1 MSILELYLLKK
12 ISMDL
17 KYHEELLKKITSN
30 LYGNRVVFDKT
41 GVFEWNKHADGSI
54 SYRSV
59 DVVHYFKLPEIKKK
73 ENNSEKPQPRV
84 SYMSFKN
91 GIYISK
97 ISEENTVDIYS
108 TGGGMVKRY
117 SFKIDGSKI
126 KKIEEKVITIR

>member
-1 MSILELYLLKK
+1 
-12 ISMDL
+12 MDL
-17 KYHEELLKKITSN
+17 KYHEELLNKITSN

-41 GVFEWNKHADGSI
+41 GVFEWNKHADGNT

-59 DVVHYFKLPEIKKK
+59 DVLHYFKLPEIKKK
-73 ENNSEKPQPRV
+73 EKNSEKPQPRV

-91 GIYISK
+91 EIYISI

-108 TGGGMVKRY
+108 IGGGMVKRY

-126 KKIEEKVITIR
+126 VKIVDKVITIR